1 MKLSHSDIISILS
14 AYIND
19 ADKYS
24 YDDIKKRYLSQ
35 PSTHNFALSF
45 ELKKDH
51 YIILRDNSAF
61 DDLNYLENEINK
73 LNDKK
78 LKINLLKNDLS
89 NLTTYALFYKGKEY
103 YLAKLQKTTKR
114 LDTYLYEHYKEISRS
129 RWQKYIKDSRVSI
142 NGKTITTPSYEIDD
156 KAIIDIKLPE
166 EKKFEKEKLDILY
179 LDDNVIVINKPAGI
193 LTHAKGADSDEF
205 TVADFFKRYS
215 TYALDTNRAGIV
227 HRLDRDTSGVIIGAR
242 NNETANLLKKQ
253 FAKRLTKKTYIAI
266 TTGIPKLE
274 KARIDLPIARNP
286 KKPATFK
293 ISSNGKVAITDYKVL
308 KINENYALIELMP
321 KTGRTHQLRV
331 HLNYINCPILGDKV
345 YGAKKADRMYLHAE
359 KLEITIPNK
368 GRITFEAKLP
378 KEFKN
383 IFKK

>member
-78 LKINLLKNDLS
+78 LKINLLKNNLS

-266 TTGIPKLE
+266 TTSIPKLE

-293 ISSNGKVAITDYKVL
+293 VSSNGKVAITDYKVL
-308 KINENYALIELMP
+308 KTNKNYALIELMP

-359 KLEITIPNK
+359 KLEITILNK
-368 GRITFEAKLP
+368 GRMTFEAKLP
-378 KEFKN
+378 KEFKD
-383 IFKK
+383 IFEK

>member
-24 YDDIKKRYLSQ
+24 YDDIKKRHLSQ

-78 LKINLLKNDLS
+78 LKINLLKNNLS

-193 LTHAKGADSDEF
+193 LTHAKGAESDEF

-274 KARIDLPIARNP
+274 KARIDLPITRNP

-293 ISSNGKVAITDYKVL
+293 VSSNGKVAITDYKVL
-308 KINENYALIELMP
+308 KTNENYALIELMP

-368 GRITFEAKLP
+368 GRMTFEAKLP
-378 KEFKN
+378 KEFKD
-383 IFKK
+383 IFEK